1 MFKKNTKSEPEGEYV
16 RAVRKGGY
24 IKVESTMTPEHLDN
38 VIAQLRT
45 IRHGMEPRREKS
57 AAPKV
62 IVMRN
67 ARETPPSRRTFPLLA
82 EAVCFAV
89 VGTQQACEPFYG
101 LLEDGR

>member
-1 MFKKNTKSEPEGEYV
+1 MFKKKTKPEPEGEYV
-16 RAVRKGGY
+16 RAVRRGGY

-45 IRHGMEPRREKS
+45 IRHGMEPRREKL

-67 ARETPPSRRTFPLLA
+67 ARETPPSRRTFPALA

-89 VGTQQACEPFYG
+89 VGTQQACEPFYE